1 MIFLAHE
8 FGIQVVAEGV
18 EAQDHLDLLMT
29 LNCDQHQGGNSFSRP
44 VKVEDLAPSFLHFAP
59 A

>member
-1 MIFLAHE
+1 MSLDTS
-8 FGIQVVAEGV
+8 GGKGV

-29 LNCDQHQGGNSFSRP
+29 LKCDQHQGENSFSRP
-44 VKVEDLAPSFLHFAP
+44 VKVEDLAPRFLHFTP